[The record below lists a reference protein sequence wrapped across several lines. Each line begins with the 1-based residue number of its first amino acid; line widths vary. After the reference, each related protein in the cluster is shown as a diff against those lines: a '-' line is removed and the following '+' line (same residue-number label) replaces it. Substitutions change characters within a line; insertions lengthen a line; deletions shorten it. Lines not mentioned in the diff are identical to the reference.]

1 MRVLSRAGDADSGPS
16 RSRPYHRSETHRRN
30 ASDNLALCCALCNK
44 YKGTDVASID
54 PQSGEIERLF
64 HPRRDRWGDHFDL
77 RGGMIVSKTGI
88 GRVTV
93 RLLQLNRPERIKERE
108 LMLRAGLL

>member
-1 MRVLSRAGDADSGPS
+1 MLTLVPHEVDHIIAVKHSG
-16 RSRPYHRSETHRRN
+16 ET
-30 ASDNLALCCALCNK
+30 ASDNLALCCAVCNK

-77 RGGMIVSKTGI
+77 RGYDRFKTGI